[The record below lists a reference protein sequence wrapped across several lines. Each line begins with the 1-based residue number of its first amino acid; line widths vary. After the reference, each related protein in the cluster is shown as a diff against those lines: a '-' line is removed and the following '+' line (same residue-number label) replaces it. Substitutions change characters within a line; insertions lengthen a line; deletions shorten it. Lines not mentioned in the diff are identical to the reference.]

1 VSRLEELSGHGYKR
15 TTQRAVIL
23 DILETAGGHLTAE
36 EVARLVEEGGVP
48 LNRST
53 VYRTLDTLA
62 EIGVVKA
69 TRMGRALYYEVNT
82 EGDEE
87 HHHIR
92 CNSCHQMVHLDAG
105 RVDRLL
111 GRLADEQGFAVADI
125 QVLVRGVCRDCQ
137 QRPSP
142 APA

>member
-1 VSRLEELSGHGYKR
+1 MSRLSELSDHGYKR

-23 DILETAGGHLTAE
+23 DILESAGGHLSAE

-69 TRMGRALYYEVNT
+69 TRMGRALYYEVS
-82 EGDEE
+82 EAGEE

-92 CNSCHQMVHLDAG
+92 CNRCHRMVHLDAG
-105 RVDRLL
+105 QVDRLL
-111 GRLADEQGFAVADI
+111 RRLADEQGFDVSDI
-125 QVLVRGVCRDCQ
+125 QVLVRGLCKTCRG
-137 QRPSP
+137 RRARALPL
-142 APA
+142 

>member
-1 VSRLEELSGHGYKR
+1 MSRMAELSERGYRR

-23 DILETAGGHLTAE
+23 DILESARGHLTAE

-69 TRMGRALYYEVNT
+69 TRMGRALHYEVNR

-92 CNSCHQMVHLDAG
+92 CNGCQQMLHLDAA

-111 GRLADEQGFAVADI
+111 GRLADEQGFEVADI
-125 QVLVRGVCRDCQ
+125 QVLVRGLCKDCREK
-137 QRPSP
+137 RPQT
-142 APA
+142 

>member
-1 VSRLEELSGHGYKR
+1 MSRLSELSDHGYKR

-23 DILETAGGHLTAE
+23 DILEGAGGHLSAE

-69 TRMGRALYYEVNT
+69 TRMGRALYYEVN
-82 EGDEE
+82 EAGEE

-92 CNSCHQMVHLDAG
+92 CNHCHRMVHLDAS

-111 GRLADEQGFAVADI
+111 RQLADEQGFDVSDI
-125 QVLVRGVCRDCQ
+125 QVLVRGLCKTCRG
-137 QRPSP
+137 RRGKAAS
-142 APA
+142 